1 LDYSDPDYT
10 IPDDLRQEASME
22 KSIFTRE
29 YAVLL
34 QTLRQLRRGERVTQ
48 VELARRLGQSQS
60 FVSKCERGET
70 RLDLVQLRR
79 ICLELDSDLVTFV
92 RRFEK
97 NLKRKR

>member
-1 LDYSDPDYT
+1 LDYSEPDYT
-10 IPDDLRQEASME
+10 IPGDLRQEASME

-79 ICLELDSDLVTFV
+79 ICLKLNSDLLSFV

-97 NLKRKR
+97 NLKKGR